1 MATSNTL
8 PTLKISFEAAAQA
21 VANRSKKGYVAL
33 LLRDAEA
40 QGLHVLTGETLI
52 PSALGE
58 KNKAVIRS
66 ALQGSD
72 RGGPSRV
79 YISVIA
85 PGTEDT
91 TALQAGLKALETV
104 SIDYIAPPTDATE
117 EELTLMAEWVKTQ
130 RALYR
135 TVKLVQPLGETGSD
149 NMGIIDLSETGLAT
163 AAGSVTA
170 GEYCPR
176 LAGIL
181 AGIPMGMSATY
192 AALPELTAVTKRS
205 IEEQTEAI
213 GAGQLI
219 FLHDG
224 LQAKIARAVNSLTT
238 IPENGKEDW
247 TKIKIVEGM
256 DLVTYYLRSTIEN
269 EYLGRYPNTY
279 DNKQL
284 LITAISDY
292 LSYLERSGVLE
303 RGKSFAE
310 IDYDAQVKWITEQ
323 GVDTTTMTEQQILEY
338 QTGSFV
344 FIRCGGR
351 LLDAM
356 EDFEVLFETV

>member
-1 MATSNTL
+1 MTTSNTL
-8 PTLKISFEAAAQA
+8 PTLKISFEAAAQF
-21 VANRSKKGYVAL
+21 VVNRSKKGYVAL
-33 LLRDAEA
+33 ILRDAKA
-40 QGLHVLTGETLI
+40 QGLHVLTGEALI
-52 PSALGE
+52 PTELGE
-58 KNKAVIRS
+58 ENKAVIRS
-66 ALQGSD
+66 AFQGSD
-72 RGGPSRV
+72 RGSPSRV

-85 PGTEDT
+85 PGSEDT
-91 TALQAGLKALETV
+91 TALEAGLKALETV

-135 TVKLVQPLGETGSD
+135 TVKLVRPMGEAGSD
-149 NMGIIDLSETGLAT
+149 HMGIIDFDESGLKVSDKEVSAV
-163 AAGSVTA
+163 A
-170 GEYCPR
+170 YCPR
-176 LAGIL
+176 IAGIL

-192 AALPELTAVTKRS
+192 AALPEVTAVTERTT
-205 IEEQTEAI
+205 EEQNEAI
-213 GAGQLI
+213 GAGKLI
-219 FLHDG
+219 LIHDG

-238 IPENGKEDW
+238 IPENGKADW

-256 DLVTYYLRSTIEN
+256 DLITYYLRTTIEN

-303 RGKSFAE
+303 SGKSFAE

-356 EDFEVLFETV
+356 EDFVVLLQTL